1 MCSIVYVQV
10 GSSFGIGVLCTQTPG
25 PPRTALLETERALSR
40 RTKETKDVRR
50 SLNHSWPFLTQDV
63 LRAALLRALF
73 QAQGEVDPVD
83 DADDDGLPG
92 DQVSEPIEQ
101 LPVQDVCLLPA
112 DRR

>member
-1 MCSIVYVQV
+1 MCFIVYFQV
-10 GSSFGIGVLCTQTPG
+10 GSSFGIGVLCTQRPG
-25 PPRTALLETERALSR
+25 PPRTALLETERAFSR
-40 RTKETKDVRR
+40 RTEETQDVRR

-63 LRAALLRALF
+63 LTAAILRTLF

-101 LPVQDVCLLPA
+101 LPVQDMRLLPA